1 MVLAISAPFMART
14 ELMAWISSA
23 AAKKEQAAR
32 RSWQKKGPKTD
43 NESFWLWKR

>member
-23 AAKKEQAAR
+23 AAKKEQAVRPIDLINVQLKLQTAAPMR
-32 RSWQKKGPKTD
+32 T
-43 NESFWLWKR
+43 